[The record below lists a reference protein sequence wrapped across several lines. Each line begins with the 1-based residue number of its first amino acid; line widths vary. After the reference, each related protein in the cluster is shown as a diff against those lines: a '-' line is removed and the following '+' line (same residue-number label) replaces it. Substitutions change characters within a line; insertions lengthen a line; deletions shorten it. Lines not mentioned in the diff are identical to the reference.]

1 MPPKPKRNRLEKLQ
15 HSWTKASSQQR
26 YEFLKWLAASQD
38 GNDGNGITATDM
50 IARIPIASGRY
61 LLPSAVVRIRA
72 IMTARSLSAE
82 AVMTELGFEEDR
94 DALSRALSEGA
105 SLRLAVVAALEN
117 WLLAH
122 ADPKCTRHDGP
133 NVHRTYR
140 FG

>member
-15 HSWTKASSQQR
+15 HSWAKASSQQR

-122 ADPKCTRHDGP
+122 ADPKCTAP
-133 NVHRTYR
+133 
-140 FG
+140 